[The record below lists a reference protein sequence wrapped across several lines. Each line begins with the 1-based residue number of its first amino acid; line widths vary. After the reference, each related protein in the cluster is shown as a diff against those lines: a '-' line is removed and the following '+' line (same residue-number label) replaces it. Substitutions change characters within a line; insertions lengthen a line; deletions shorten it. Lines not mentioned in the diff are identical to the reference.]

1 MTAPLALIILA
12 LAVYAITWALAVDDT
27 AHDDEQ
33 RSNR

>member
-1 MTAPLALIILA
+1 MTVSLVLITLA